1 MKKDKRGDRIFAVGL
16 LAGLVILYVLLRVYG
31 LFFLPSESSGIP
43 RYVHVPK
50 GASAEEIADKLVAHG
65 ILRNRLHFLVAARVM
80 RAENDLKFGEYR
92 LHAGMAPVAAVRK
105 LTAGRTLTQRLT
117 IPEGLTIE
125 HIAERLESGRLA
137 VKDDFIAQAAS
148 EDLRTMLGV
157 RNDTLEGFLFPDTYY
172 ITGDETT
179 ENLVHMMVNRFE
191 EVYGQE
197 LAESGDGEHDVFDIV
212 TIASMIEKEAV
223 LDTEKPL
230 IAGVMYN
237 RLRKKMRLDC
247 DVTIQYALK
256 KFGRRLTRADLQSD
270 SPYNTYMHRGLPPG
284 PICNPGRGSLRGA
297 LRPAQTEYLYFVSKN
312 NGTHHFS
319 ETLAEHNQA
328 VRKYQ
333 LGL

>member
-31 LFFLPSESSGIP
+31 LFFLPSEPSGIP

-92 LHAGMAPVAAVRK
+92 LHAGMAPVVAVRK